1 MEEDESK
8 VKSKEEEEEEIHG
21 FISGLFIDILR
32 NEFYYQTASGQF
44 PASPLPNYRRAP

>member
-8 VKSKEEEEEEIHG
+8 VKSKEEEEEIHG

-32 NEFYYQTASGQF
+32 NEFCYQTASGQF